1 MLREEHLLGTIM
13 KMKLGV
19 VLKFKNA
26 LASKVGSCPVCLHCI
41 QCHKSSDILNPN
53 KANIDSDDR
62 MTNNTSNNTSPQ
74 KHEENH
80 CKSNELLSF
89 HLDMISASS
98 KLDALRN
105 NVSKETTENNVEHV
119 EKEHDG
125 EK

>member
-1 MLREEHLLGTIM
+1 
-13 KMKLGV
+13 MKLGV

-53 KANIDSDDR
+53 NANIDSDR
-62 MTNNTSNNTSPQ
+62 MTNTSKNASPQ
-74 KHEENH
+74 HEENH
-80 CKSNELLSF
+80 CKSKELLSF

-105 NVSKETTENNVEHV
+105 NASKETTEDNVEHV

-125 EK
+125 EKIE